1 VRFAGQAVGAVSH
14 YLMFFGYT
22 IDKEGYFKNRY
33 GLAAGA
39 SYLID
44 DARDL
49 KGKKPI
55 RRGCMNLQQ
64 LNHPVTRTRG
74 ITLVEILLV
83 ISVLAIVM
91 AFALPAA
98 DTAAARAELKAAVE
112 NLEYSVGTA
121 RNVARMTESSISLE
135 IESFPGDEP
144 QTINFSYPGQNPG
157 KRGPDINPY
166 RLPEGIELVSDLDR
180 FVFDPRGMVEQP
192 GRILLVSRAD
202 EEITSAL
209 DIN

>member
-1 VRFAGQAVGAVSH
+1 
-14 YLMFFGYT
+14 MFFGYT
-22 IDKEGYFKNRY
+22 IDEEGYFENRY

-39 SYLID
+39 SHLFD
-44 DARDL
+44 DTGEL
-49 KGKKPI
+49 KGTKPI

-64 LNHPVTRTRG
+64 LNHSVTRARG

-83 ISVLAIVM
+83 ISVLAIVA

-98 DTAAARAELKAAVE
+98 DTAAARAELKAAAE

-121 RNVARMTESSISLE
+121 RNVARLTESSISLD
-135 IESFPGDEP
+135 IESSPVDEP
-144 QTINFSYPGQNPG
+144 QTIAFSYPGKKPG
-157 KRGPDINPY
+157 KRGPDIQPY
-166 RLPEGIELVSDLDR
+166 RLPEGVELISDRDR

-202 EEITSAL
+202 KELTSAL